1 MPVSDRILIVEDDN
15 DLRDL
20 LRLVLMDEGFE
31 VETCANGKLATEKLE
46 AEKHQTGDKG
56 LPAMVIL
63 DLNMPV
69 MDGWQVAKW
78 LDADPVLRDIP
89 VIVTSAT
96 REQGEKAKALHADAF
111 LVKPFST
118 DEILGVVE
126 LFSLLG

>member
-1 MPVSDRILIVEDDN
+1 MSRRILIVEDDYE
-15 DLRDL
+15 LRDL
-20 LRLVLMDEGFE
+20 LQIVLKEEGFE
-31 VETCANGKLATEKLE
+31 VETCGNGEMAMDRLTQAK
-46 AEKHQTGDKG
+46 QDQD

-69 MDGWQVAKW
+69 LNGWEVASR
-78 LDADPVLRDIP
+78 LDADPDLRDIP

-96 REQGEKAKALHADAF
+96 REQGETAKSLHADAY
-111 LVKPFST
+111 LVKPFTT